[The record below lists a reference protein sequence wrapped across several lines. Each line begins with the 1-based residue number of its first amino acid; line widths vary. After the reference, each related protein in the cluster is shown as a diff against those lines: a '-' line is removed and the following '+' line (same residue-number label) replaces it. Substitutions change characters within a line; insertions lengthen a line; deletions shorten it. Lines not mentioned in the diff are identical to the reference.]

1 MTVHTLLG
9 LRVPHWHEV
18 IIQGHEHPALVV
30 VITAEQYCHDLSL
43 FCMSCLISDKSYVV
57 CCLFL
62 V

>member
-43 FCMSCLISDKSYVV
+43 FCMSCLISDKS
-57 CCLFL
+57 
-62 V
+62 